1 MQYQDTTRYLLSKNK
16 IIMILIISN
25 KIIDES
31 LTAFEILQK
40 KHLLL
45 VMKILPKE
53 SHGEI
58 KIVET
63 DFSMWKSK

>member
-1 MQYQDTTRYLLSKNK
+1 
-16 IIMILIISN
+16 MILIISN

-63 DFSMWKSK
+63 DFSM

>member
-1 MQYQDTTRYLLSKNK
+1 MKNMSSALK
-16 IIMILIISN
+16 I
-25 KIIDES
+25 
-31 LTAFEILQK
+31 
-40 KHLLL
+40 L
-45 VMKILPKE
+45 VMKFLPKE

>member
-1 MQYQDTTRYLLSKNK
+1 M
-16 IIMILIISN
+16 MI
-25 KIIDES
+25 
-31 LTAFEILQK
+31 
-40 KHLLL
+40 L
-45 VMKILPKE
+45 VMKKLPKE